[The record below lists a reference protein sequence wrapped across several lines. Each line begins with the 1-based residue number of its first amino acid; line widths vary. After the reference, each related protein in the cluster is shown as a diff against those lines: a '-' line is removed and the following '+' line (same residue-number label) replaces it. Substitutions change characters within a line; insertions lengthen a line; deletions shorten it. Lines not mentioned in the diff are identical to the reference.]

1 MGSLGIAVV
10 LRQYGMLDTRWGFSI
25 SCSSPCKP
33 DGLPCTDKCRIA
45 ARSGKLDTWRSS
57 EPSFLGKACHPMI
70 VWTFD
75 LWPWCDLFLH
85 WSLAFTIWIYIFC
98 SFIFF
103 QLGRWWCLGSR
114 AGCSCLCHSWIISTR
129 IWKLFFFP
137 IGMFHPDRLLVTD
150 KRNRRSASWFFRL
163 TVHNPSNGYSNWQ
176 NHPLWANI
184 NFHSQWSAGT
194 PAQLATWNPL
204 LLLIT
209 YKSFLPSWCIF
220 WKTALRPYFQNFYGG
235 VEHSDQPTISI
246 H

>member
-1 MGSLGIAVV
+1 MSHSGKV
-10 LRQYGMLDTRWGFSI
+10 RQTGHLKIFWAFFSRE
-25 SCSSPCKP
+25 
-33 DGLPCTDKCRIA
+33 GLPPDDC
-45 ARSGKLDTWRSS
+45 LDFWPLTLMWPFSS
-57 EPSFLGKACHPMI
+57 LESCFYNLNLHFLQFH
-70 VWTFD
+70 
-75 LWPWCDLFLH
+75 
-85 WSLAFTIWIYIFC
+85 
-98 SFIFF
+98 
-103 QLGRWWCLGSR
+103 
-114 AGCSCLCHSWIISTR
+114 
-129 IWKLFFFP
+129 FFP
-137 IGMFHPDRLLVTD
+137 IGALVMPWQQSRLLLSLPFLNNFNKNLKTVLFSNRYVPPWPPLVTD

-184 NFHSQWSAGT
+184 NLHSQWSAGT